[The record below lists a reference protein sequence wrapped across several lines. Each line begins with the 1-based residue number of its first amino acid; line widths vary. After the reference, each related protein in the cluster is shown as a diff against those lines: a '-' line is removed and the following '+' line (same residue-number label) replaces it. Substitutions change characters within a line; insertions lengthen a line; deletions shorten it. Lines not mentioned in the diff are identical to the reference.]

1 MWREDK
7 GIIPTPD
14 VSEMRRKIMYRI
26 LLQTKAAAPN
36 SPANYQF
43 LMDKNVVWETADST
57 EALKRYEAEL
67 DNYKKSVMTLVKIID
82 VDLNPTTDDC
92 VCAPDCECPSST
104 PVDPENPTEPTDPV
118 NPGEGTDPTPEV
130 TE

>member
-1 MWREDK
+1 
-7 GIIPTPD
+7 
-14 VSEMRRKIMYRI
+14 MYRI
-26 LLQTKAAAPN
+26 LLQLT
-36 SPANYQF
+36 PATSNRPGTYQWICEGS
-43 LMDKNVVWETADST
+43 LPWETADST

-92 VCAPDCECPSST
+92 VCAPDCECPPST
-104 PVDPENPTEPTDPV
+104 PTDPSEPTDPENPTEPT

>member
-1 MWREDK
+1 
-7 GIIPTPD
+7 
-14 VSEMRRKIMYRI
+14 MYRI
-26 LLQTKAAAPN
+26 ILQLT
-36 SPANYQF
+36 PATPTRPATFQY
-43 LMDKNVVWETADST
+43 LTDAGTTPWETADST

-92 VCAPDCECPSST
+92 VCAPDCECKPGT
-104 PVDPENPTEPTDPV
+104 PTEPTDPENPTEPTDPV

>member
-1 MWREDK
+1 
-7 GIIPTPD
+7 
-14 VSEMRRKIMYRI
+14 MYRI
-26 LLQTKAAAPN
+26 ILQLT
-36 SPANYQF
+36 PATPTRPATFQY
-43 LMDKNVVWETADST
+43 LTDAGTTPWETADST

-92 VCAPDCECPSST
+92 VCAPDCECKPGT

-118 NPGEGTDPTPEV
+118 NPDEGTDPTPEV

>member
-1 MWREDK
+1 
-7 GIIPTPD
+7 
-14 VSEMRRKIMYRI
+14 MYRI
-26 LLQTKAAAPN
+26 ILQLT
-36 SPANYQF
+36 PATPTRPATFQY
-43 LMDKNVVWETADST
+43 LTDAGTTPWETADST